1 MTTSSWFRR
10 FVGLMLLGLG
20 IFSSVSC
27 GDVVRTGRAPVYVIV
42 DSIAGAPG
50 SNPTQFVSNLLSD
63 VQVLIPTTINGQ
75 QVLVPSFF
83 NDLARVTFRLGVKN
97 AGTPNAPLGPSE
109 LNAVTINRY
118 RVVFKRAD
126 GRNNP
131 GVDVPYSFDG
141 AFTVTI
147 PVNGTVTQSFDIVRH
162 QAKLEPPLK
171 NLAGLGSATFITTIA
186 EVTFWGHDQ
195 AGNEVEAFANITVQF
210 GDFADE
216 E

>member
-1 MTTSSWFRR
+1 MTTSSGFRR
-10 FVGLMLLGLG
+10 FSGFTIVAAA

-27 GDVVRTGRAPVYVIV
+27 GDVVRTGRSPVYVIV

-63 VQVLIPTTINGQ
+63 VQVLIPTTVNGQ
-75 QVLVPSFF
+75 QVLIPSFF
-83 NDLARVTFRLGVKN
+83 NDLARVTFRLGQKN
-97 AGTPNAPLGPSE
+97 SGTPSAPIGPSE
-109 LNAVTINRY
+109 LNAVTIQRY
-118 RVVFKRAD
+118 HVDFKRAD
-126 GRNNP
+126 GRNTQ

-147 PVNGTVTQSFDIVRH
+147 PINGTVSQSFDIVRH

-195 AGNEVEAFANITVQF
+195 AGNEVQAFANITVQF